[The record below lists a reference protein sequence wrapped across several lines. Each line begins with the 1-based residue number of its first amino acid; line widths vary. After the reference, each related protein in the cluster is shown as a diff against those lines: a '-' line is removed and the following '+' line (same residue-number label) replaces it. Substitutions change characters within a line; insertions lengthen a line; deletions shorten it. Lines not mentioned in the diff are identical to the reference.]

1 VDAIQSGGFEATLHA
16 IQDSS
21 VHRCPMLADPLA
33 LTPAGLVEVVI
44 AFVSAYGALLIW
56 NLPRYRALA
65 HYLLFY
71 QAALM
76 TLNLY
81 EHGRPGLHITQA
93 FTVIKGPLLYLFIR
107 QLVNEKPL
115 RRASLYGQFLPPV
128 VVLLLRASPQLAVM
142 LGSVSQIIYLSLS
155 FRLLHRYHGAAQA
168 FRSDADS
175 LKVNWLT
182 AAYWLIAAQAV
193 IGLIRLNLQPL
204 LNQPPLNQGVLRN
217 WFTIDLLFL
226 LGISCVLIFKALRQ
240 PLLYDTMLAYEGAA
254 RKLPSKDR
262 ELEAAEAKSVF
273 ARLETLIVE
282 GELYKK
288 PRLSVDDLAKETGM
302 QMKDISWAF
311 NAGAKTS
318 FNEYINRLRVNAFKQ
333 RLQDSNAN
341 SGSLLDLAFETGFN
355 SKSSFNATFKREVG
369 KTPSQYLGDVI
380 AERAARS
387 DAVPK

>member
-1 VDAIQSGGFEATLHA
+1 
-16 IQDSS
+16 
-21 VHRCPMLADPLA
+21 MLADPLA
-33 LTPAGLVEVVI
+33 LSPAHVVEVVI

-81 EHGRPGLHITQA
+81 EHSRTGLHITQA
-93 FTVIKGPLLYLFIR
+93 FMVIKGPLLYLFIR

-115 RRASLYGQFLPPV
+115 RPASVYGQFLLPV

-155 FRLLHRYHGAAQA
+155 FRLLHRYHEAAQA

-175 LKVNWLT
+175 LKLTWLT
-182 AAYWLIAAQAV
+182 AAYWMIAAQAV
-193 IGLIRLNLQPL
+193 IGLIRLNLQPM
-204 LNQPPLNQGVLRN
+204 LNQPPLNEGILRN
-217 WFTIDLLFL
+217 WFTFDLLFL
-226 LGISCVLIFKALRQ
+226 LGISCFLLFKALRR
-240 PLLYDTMLAYEGAA
+240 PPLYDTMLVYEGAA
-254 RKLPSKDR
+254 RRPPAKDL
-262 ELEAAEAKSVF
+262 ELETVEARSVF

-318 FNEYINRLRVNAFKQ
+318 FNDYINRLRINEFKK
-333 RLQDSNAN
+333 RLQNRNAD
-341 SGSLLDLAFETGFN
+341 SGSLLNQAFETGFN
-355 SKSSFNATFKREVG
+355 SKSSFNSTFKREVG
-369 KTPSQYLGDVI
+369 RSASPVSQRRRSV
-380 AERAARS
+380 AAG
-387 DAVPK
+387 AI